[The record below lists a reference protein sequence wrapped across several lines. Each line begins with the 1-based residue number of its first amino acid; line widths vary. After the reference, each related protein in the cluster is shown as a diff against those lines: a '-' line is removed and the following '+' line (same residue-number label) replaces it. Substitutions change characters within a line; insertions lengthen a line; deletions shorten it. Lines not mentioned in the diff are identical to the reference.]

1 MTHDTQ
7 VWGLLASQADRELA
21 KLNQGPWAETFVH
34 AIGSREIEQVSGAI
48 DLADTAMRV
57 AESAPVAVALDDL
70 NKAIART
77 ESTSWWRRLM
87 RGRDRARLTRA
98 LAKAETAADLVRL
111 SISQLQTAELS
122 LLSASEQADEARRH
136 LQRQAK
142 AAQGRDQV
150 ILGERLADVSVAHTV
165 ALQSATSVA
174 LGADQHVRALESLT
188 VAIAAASIKE
198 TP

>member
-21 KLNQGPWAETFVH
+21 KLNQGPWAETFIH
-34 AIGSREIEQVSGAI
+34 AIGAREIEQVSDAIGA
-48 DLADTAMRV
+48 ADTAMRV
-57 AESAPVAVALDDL
+57 AESAPVAVALDTL

-87 RGRDRARLTRA
+87 RGRDRARLTKA
-98 LAKAETAADLVRL
+98 LVVAERAADSVRL
-111 SISQLQTAELS
+111 SIAQLQSAEITLRS
-122 LLSASEQADEARRH
+122 VSDQADEAQRH
-136 LQRQAK
+136 LHRQAK

-150 ILGERLADVSVAHTV
+150 ILGERLEDVSVARTV
-165 ALQSATSVA
+165 ALQSAASVA